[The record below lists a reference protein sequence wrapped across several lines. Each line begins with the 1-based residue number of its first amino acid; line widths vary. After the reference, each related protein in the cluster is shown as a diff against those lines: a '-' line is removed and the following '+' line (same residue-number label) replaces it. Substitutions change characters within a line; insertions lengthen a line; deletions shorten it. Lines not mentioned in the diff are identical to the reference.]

1 MRIAKKSAKTSA
13 KKTEKYLWLLTQL
26 VQVSPA
32 QLRVDNIEEGDAG
45 NFSCRV
51 DFSYSPTV
59 TTTVNLQVV
68 ERATKPTV
76 LSDDGTEV
84 MGSIGPFRLGE
95 PLVLVCLAEGR
106 PPPTIKWLVQGELF
120 DNEMDP
126 GAEWEDE
133 AQRLR
138 AEAIG
143 GGQRRNTLVLEA
155 LTRAHSGV
163 TLRCVAENTELQQ
176 PPYTDIVVELSL
188 PVVSVTIA
196 SLPSPITAGEKLTP
210 LCQAWGGHPPPA
222 LQWSIT
228 SESGVSKPLEAAE
241 PIVSMGGNLS
251 TSSLEIV
258 FNRWRHQSYQ
268 YPHFMGHT
276 IAKNI

>member
-1 MRIAKKSAKTSA
+1 M
-13 KKTEKYLWLLTQL
+13 
-26 VQVSPA
+26 
-32 QLRVDNIEEGDAG
+32 
-45 NFSCRV
+45 
-51 DFSYSPTV
+51 
-59 TTTVNLQVV
+59 
-68 ERATKPTV
+68 
-76 LSDDGTEV
+76 
-84 MGSIGPFRLGE
+84 
-95 PLVLVCLAEGR
+95 
-106 PPPTIKWLVQGELF
+106 
-120 DNEMDP
+120 
-126 GAEWEDE
+126 
-133 AQRLR
+133 
-138 AEAIG
+138 
-143 GGQRRNTLVLEA
+143 LES

-210 LCQAWGGHPPPA
+210 LCQAWGGHPPPS

-228 SESGVSKPLEAAE
+228 SESGVSKPLEASE

-268 YPHFMGHT
+268 NPHVVAFSGSHPCQEYLRKYLCRSDHASLVT
-276 IAKNI
+276 CKASSPLFPTVSAERNLQVIFST